1 MNMQLAP
8 DQILQLIE
16 FVDTHPRTLVLSG
29 AGLSTASGIPDYRD
43 RDGKRR
49 GNAPIQG
56 PDFRRSE
63 AVRRRYWARSMVG
76 YPSLHAARPNR
87 AHAALATLEQRGRI
101 GPVLTQNVDGLHQRA
116 GSHRVLELHGS
127 IHSVV
132 CLDCHAL
139 HARSDI
145 QAWLEA
151 ANPELLGPGHAE
163 IAPDGDA
170 HVEPHALERIQLP
183 HCRCCGGTL
192 MPDVVFFG
200 DNVPMARTAAAR
212 QCMHEADSLLVVGSS
227 LMVYSGFRF
236 ARMAA
241 EQGKPIVAIN
251 LGRTRADD
259 MLTLKIEAPAEQ
271 CLPALLDYL

>member
-1 MNMQLAP
+1 MQLVP
-8 DQILQLIE
+8 DQLLQLLE
-16 FVDTHPRTLVLSG
+16 FVETHPRTLVLTG

-43 RDGKRR
+43 RDGIRR
-49 GNAPIQG
+49 GKAPIQG

-76 YPSLHAARPNR
+76 YPALHAARPNR
-87 AHAALATLEQRGRI
+87 AHLALAQLQQRGRI
-101 GPVLTQNVDGLHQRA
+101 GPILTQNVDGLHQRA
-116 GSHRVLELHGS
+116 ASARVLELHGS
-127 IHSVV
+127 IHDVI
-132 CLDCHAL
+132 CLDCHAQ
-139 HARSDI
+139 HARSAI

-151 ANPELLGPGHAE
+151 HNAELLQPGHAE

-170 HVEPHALERIQLP
+170 HVEPDTLERIRIP
-183 HCRCCGGTL
+183 HCACCGGTL

-200 DNVPMARTAAAR
+200 DNVPGERTQRAT
-212 QCMHEADSLLVVGSS
+212 QLMHEADSLLVVGSS

-236 ARMAA
+236 ARQAA

-259 MLTLKIEAPAEQ
+259 MLSKKFEEPAEQ
-271 CLPALLDYL
+271 CLPALLEYLG